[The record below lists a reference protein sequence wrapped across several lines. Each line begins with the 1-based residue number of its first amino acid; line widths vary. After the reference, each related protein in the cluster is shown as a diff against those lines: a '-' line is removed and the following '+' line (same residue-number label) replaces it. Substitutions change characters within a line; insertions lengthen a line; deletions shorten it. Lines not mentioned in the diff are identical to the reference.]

1 MTLEKAVEMFD
12 SERSNSVDIL
22 KKIRWISQLDYKI
35 TTELTEPRGD
45 RAFEGYTATTPLN
58 TVLRAP
64 DNYGEIYQ
72 LYLNMKLDYMNGE
85 IARFN
90 NSALLFNNMYK
101 DLGNYLNRKQKVL
114 KETKI
119 KAGDLYV

>member
-114 KETKI
+114 KGTKI